1 MTRYQSQAAFSLF
14 LRLPLLF
21 LLGVHSRGGRTWA
34 RTTEPGPLAPLPQSQ
49 ARQRLSAWRPGELIR
64 RPGLT
69 LSSPVLGAI
78 RTPCCLPLGPAL
90 PTPPKEALPD

>member
-34 RTTEPGPLAPLPQSQ
+34 RTTEPGQAAPFSMEAWGADKKAGLNSLQPCAGSDKDALLPATRPCLAHPTQ
-49 ARQRLSAWRPGELIR
+49 G
-64 RPGLT
+64 
-69 LSSPVLGAI
+69 
-78 RTPCCLPLGPAL
+78 GPAGL
-90 PTPPKEALPD
+90 RVGRGQDR